1 MHISVSTITEI
12 RAKTKM
18 SVLVESYGI
27 KIVKEDGLLRACCPF
42 HSDESPSFGIDDQ
55 NGVFRCFGCGAK
67 GDVIEFIHLME
78 NVSYA
83 ESVTLLAKRGGI
95 GLAYERDFEDM
106 PMAEEGGSVGSS
118 SGVLS
123 DEILAIVKKVTQDDL
138 GRRGNPV
145 IFVSADCSRRSDFLR
160 AVCQN
165 LNEGRDGRKIICVR
179 AEPMFDLFL
188 SAYRS
193 KTIPILRESICGA
206 DVLLL
211 DAAGHMTKGSVFQ
224 QELLI
229 IVNEFLSSS
238 KQVVLATEKPLS
250 ATDGSYHSRRMLSR
264 ILSGCEVCPVKS

>member
-1 MHISVSTITEI
+1 
-12 RAKTKM
+12 
-18 SVLVESYGI
+18 
-27 KIVKEDGLLRACCPF
+27 
-42 HSDESPSFGIDDQ
+42 
-55 NGVFRCFGCGAK
+55 
-67 GDVIEFIHLME
+67 
-78 NVSYA
+78 
-83 ESVTLLAKRGGI
+83 
-95 GLAYERDFEDM
+95 
-106 PMAEEGGSVGSS
+106 MAEEGGSVGSC

-123 DEILAIVKKVTQDDL
+123 DEILAAVKKVTQDDL

-145 IFVSADCSRRSDFLR
+145 IFVSEDRSRRLDFLR
-160 AVCQN
+160 AVCQSMKGV
-165 LNEGRDGRKIICVR
+165 LDGRKMICVK

-250 ATDGSYHSRRMLSR
+250 VTDGSYHSRRLLSR
-264 ILSGCEVCPVKS
+264 ILSGSEVCPVKS

>member
-18 SVLVESYGI
+18 SELAGSYGI
-27 KIVKEDGLLRACCPF
+27 KVVKRDGLLRACCPF
-42 HSDESPSFGIDDQ
+42 HPDESPSFGIDDQ

-83 ESVTLLAKRGGI
+83 ESVALLAKRGGI
-95 GLAYERDFEDM
+95 ALAYERDFEDM
-106 PMAEEGGSVGSS
+106 PMDEEGGQSC

-123 DEILAIVKKVTQDDL
+123 DEILAAVKKVTQDDL

-160 AVCQN
+160 AVCQSMKGV
-165 LNEGRDGRKIICVR
+165 LDGRKLICVK

-250 ATDGSYHSRRMLSR
+250 VTDGSYHSRRLLSR
-264 ILSGCEVCPVKS
+264 ILSGSEVCPVKS